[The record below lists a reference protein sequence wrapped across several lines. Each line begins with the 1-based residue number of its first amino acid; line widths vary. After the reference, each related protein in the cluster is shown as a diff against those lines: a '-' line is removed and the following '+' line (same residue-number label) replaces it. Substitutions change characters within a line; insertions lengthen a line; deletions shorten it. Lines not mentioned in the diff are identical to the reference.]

1 MRIYLI
7 RHGRQNSPLCNV
19 NVPLSD
25 AGRRQAE
32 LLGERLKKESIDAV
46 WSSDLI
52 RARETA
58 DIINEKIR
66 DREID
71 KRYLCITLG
80 RPRPPEGEVS
90 CFLLKDEQKKQVSVY
105 HRPVPGGKT
114 AVTRYRTLETRGELS
129 LLEVELLTGR
139 THQIRATMADL
150 GCPLLGDGK
159 YGDGR
164 ANRRYGETRQALYSY
179 RLTFDFPTDA
189 GILGYLRGRSFQVDQ
204 VPFRD
209 KYFG

>member
-1 MRIYLI
+1 M
-7 RHGRQNSPLCNV
+7 
-19 NVPLSD
+19 
-25 AGRRQAE
+25 
-32 LLGERLKKESIDAV
+32 
-46 WSSDLI
+46 
-52 RARETA
+52 
-58 DIINEKIR
+58 
-66 DREID
+66 
-71 KRYLCITLG
+71 
-80 RPRPPEGEVS
+80 
-90 CFLLKDEQKKQVSVY
+90 Y

-189 GILGYLRGRSFQVDQ
+189 GILGYLRGRSFQVDH

-209 KYFG
+209 KYFS

>member
-32 LLGERLKKESIDAV
+32 LLGKRLKKESIDAV

-66 DREID
+66 APRIIREGLREISFGDLEGLSDDVIMERYADFFAARASMKQD
-71 KRYLCITLG
+71 K
-80 RPRPPEGEVS
+80 
-90 CFLLKDEQKKQVSVY
+90 
-105 HRPVPGGKT
+105 KT
-114 AVTRYRTLETRGELS
+114 KTSEKRV
-129 LLEVELLTGR
+129 
-139 THQIRATMADL
+139 
-150 GCPLLGDGK
+150 
-159 YGDGR
+159 
-164 ANRRYGETRQALYSY
+164 
-179 RLTFDFPTDA
+179 
-189 GILGYLRGRSFQVDQ
+189 RSFQSQ
-204 VPFRD
+204 NSTAQSH
-209 KYFG
+209 KIQYL